1 MTIAQ
6 KGGPPDKLPPY
17 CLEEYRE
24 KIGNCN
30 KDDCKAECTRKRNGH
45 GLCAGALE
53 QESCI
58 CTYQPKNKRN
68 PCSLWFLI
76 YIGTQI
82 IFIIKHAFIKWQ
94 KILLIGV
101 SVCGIIKC
109 IMLPNINKNN
119 KYWYG
124 CLFDPKMVFMPKYL
138 LNQYNKRI

>member
-68 PCSLWFLI
+68 PFQHLI
-76 YIGTQI
+76 
-82 IFIIKHAFIKWQ
+82 
-94 KILLIGV
+94 V
-101 SVCGIIKC
+101 
-109 IMLPNINKNN
+109 PNHHIQPFER
-119 KYWYG
+119 
-124 CLFDPKMVFMPKYL
+124 FD
-138 LNQYNKRI
+138 